1 MPHATE
7 PSPSAGRIVAV
18 VSGAIAGLVA
28 FGLVVAGAVLL
39 YANGQKDHD
48 GYVSTGSDRF
58 HTRTYALAT
67 DDLDVNT
74 DAPDWVDTGAALGH
88 VRLKATSRDGKPVF
102 VGIAP
107 TKDVDAYLRG
117 TSHATVTDVDYSPF
131 HASYRTRSGSRPAP
145 PVAQRFWSASA
156 NGNGTQTVEWKVRSG
171 NWSVVVMNADGSAD
185 IHARVRAGARLP
197 WLDEL
202 EIAAW
207 VAAAVLLALGGGLLA
222 AGVRR
227 RPQPSSPGESAWAA

>member
-74 DAPDWVDTGAALGH
+74 DAPDWVTDGTALGH
-88 VRLKATSRDGKPVF
+88 VRLKATSRAGKPVF

-107 TKDVDAYLRG
+107 TKDVAAYLRG
-117 TSHATVTDVDYSPF
+117 TSHAIVTDVDYPSF
-131 HASYRTRSGSRPAP
+131 HATYRTRVGDRPAP
-145 PVAQRFWSASA
+145 PLAQRFWTASA
-156 NGNGTQTVEWKVRSG
+156 NGTGTQAVDWKVRGG
-171 NWSVVVMNADGSAD
+171 NWSVVVMNADGSRNVD
-185 IHARVRAGARLP
+185 AGVKAGSDAP
-197 WLDEL
+197 WLPTVGWGS
-202 EIAAW
+202 I
-207 VAAAVLLALGGGLLA
+207 GGGVVLA
-222 AGVRR
+222 ILAGTLVYVGVRR
-227 RPQPSSPGESAWAA
+227 PREPRAPAGL